1 MSAESVIDLITQMAQ
16 RPQRDRG
23 FQHLNASALTS
34 DDPRRKFC
42 GRAYAL
48 ARDLGKQE
56 GAVVS
61 TPLHLSV
68 TYAIGYFVQDYVVKA
83 LKEHLIGDWWCPN
96 CKKFSHLRGEWFP
109 RVRYCPDCDRND
121 NVYTES
127 RLVSKTTGASGGFD
141 AIVRIKGVPTVIE
154 VKSIDKDKFK
164 ELKTPLWE
172 HTQRTSL
179 YLRILEDSDWF
190 GKALCPRVDE
200 ARIIYVS
207 KGGFGVQMEK
217 GGPFTPLREFVVSR
231 DDSLTDAA
239 WEKAHEAH
247 QYLIGKTTTLPDR
260 VCEDMFD
267 ERASVCP
274 FSGECFGA
282 KKLVFK

>member
-1 MSAESVIDLITQMAQ
+1 MSAESVVDLITQMAQ
-16 RPQRDRG
+16 KPQRDRG
-23 FQHLNASALTS
+23 FEHLNASSLTS

-48 ARDLGKQE
+48 AHDLGKKE
-56 GAVVS
+56 GPIVS

-83 LKEHLIGDWWCPN
+83 LKQHLIGDWWCKH
-96 CKKFSHLRGEWFP
+96 CKKVVATRAEW
-109 RVRYCPDCDRND
+109 RVGIEFCLDCKRWD
-121 NVYTES
+121 VTYMES
-127 RLVSKTTGASGGFD
+127 RLLSQTVGASGGFD
-141 AIVRIKGVPTVIE
+141 AIVRLKGIPTVIE

-190 GKALCPRVDE
+190 GKPLCPRVDE
-200 ARIIYVS
+200 ARVIYVS

-217 GGPFTPLREFVVSR
+217 GGQFTPLREYVVSR

-239 WEKAHEAH
+239 WEKSHEAY
-247 QYLIGKTTTLPDR
+247 QYLTGKTKVLPDR

-267 ERASVCP
+267 DRASSCP

-282 KKLVFK
+282 KKLVFT